1 MNVQVVTHIIKQQQI
16 HQNVKQH
23 AYFIH
28 QAIKRFVHQHVME
41 IINIQF
47 LQQHLMNV

>member
-1 MNVQVVTHIIKQQQI
+1 MNVQVVIHIIKQQQI

-28 QAIKRFVHQHVME
+28 LVIKRFVHHHVVE

>member
-1 MNVQVVTHIIKQQQI
+1 MNVQVATHIIKQQQI

-28 QAIKRFVHQHVME
+28 LIIKRFVHQHVME
-41 IINIQF
+41 IINTQF
-47 LQQHLMNV
+47 LQQHPMNV